1 MTMNLNEAKIYI
13 QEELS
18 DVDSEQLEYLCEEL
32 IREVE
37 DPDSLEVTTFH
48 HDKGIDI
55 RGRTGDTLYRGEFG
69 VQVKQQNSSVGAPT
83 VQRFAGALDVDGAN
97 FGTFITTSDFTK
109 PARTDVKETDELSI
123 QLISGTRLAEIM
135 VENEMGVVLQSE
147 EEQKY
152 AKEYDLW
159 GEFEIDEDL
168 IKSKMVPQA
177 DSLEVLRHTILG
189 VHNGSQFKPELAV
202 WLTEQTEE
210 EWTRRQADYYA
221 IAAHALGLLAVDSGE
236 YEIRGTPRE
245 VRKWKLTP
253 AGREYV
259 SHYEDDPARAEEY
272 LHEQIQDLEIMRLV
286 TEKIKDEIAIFQS
299 EIADV
304 IRMKTTVSG
313 STADRRATTIG
324 KWLNQ
329 IDIPVRRMEKGGG
342 IKYAYQAGITDDF
355 S

>member
-1 MTMNLNEAKIYI
+1 MDFNEAKIYV
-13 QEELS
+13 QQELS
-18 DVDSEQLEYLCEEL
+18 DVDPEQLEYLCEEV

-37 DPDSLEVTTFH
+37 EPDSLEVTTFH

-69 VQVKQQNSSVGAPT
+69 VQVKQQSSPVGAPT

-97 FGTFITTSDFTK
+97 FGTFITTSEFTK
-109 PARTDVKETDELSI
+109 PARTDVKETDEISI
-123 QLISGTRLAEIM
+123 QLISGIRLAEIM
-135 VENEMGVVLQSE
+135 IEYEMGVVVQSE
-147 EEQKY
+147 QEQRY
-152 AKEYDLW
+152 AKEYDFW

-168 IKSKMVPQA
+168 IKSKMIPQA
-177 DSLEVLRHTILG
+177 DNLDVLRHTLLG
-189 VHNGSQFKPELAV
+189 VHNGCQLKPELAV
-202 WLTEQTEE
+202 WLTEQTGE

-236 YEIRGTPRE
+236 YEVRGRPRE

-253 AGREYV
+253 AGREYI
-259 SHYEDDPARAEEY
+259 SLHEDNQTTAEEY
-272 LHEQIQDLEIMRLV
+272 LHEQINDLEIIRLV
-286 TEKIKDEIAIFQS
+286 TERIEDEIAIFQS

-304 IRMKTTVSG
+304 IRKETTVSG

-324 KWLNQ
+324 NWLDQ
-329 IDIPVRRMEKGGG
+329 IDNPIRRMEKGGG

>member
-1 MTMNLNEAKIYI
+1 MDFNEAKTYVL
-13 QEELS
+13 EELTE
-18 DVDSEQLEYLCEEL
+18 VDPEQLEYLCEAV
-32 IREVE
+32 IRKIEQPE
-37 DPDSLEVTTFH
+37 SLDVTTFH

-69 VQVKQQNSSVGAPT
+69 VQVKQQESPVGAPT
-83 VQRFAGALDVDGAN
+83 VQRFAGALDVDGSN
-97 FGTFITTSDFTK
+97 FGTFITTSEFTK
-109 PARTDVKETDELSI
+109 PARTDVKETDEFSI
-123 QLISGTRLAEIM
+123 QLISGPRLAEIM
-135 VENEMGVVLQSE
+135 VENEMGVVRQSE
-147 EEQKY
+147 EEEKY
-152 AKEYDLW
+152 AKEYDFW

-177 DSLEVLRHTILG
+177 DDLDVLRYTVLG
-189 VHNGSQFKPELAV
+189 VHEGNQFKPELAV
-202 WLTEQTEE
+202 WLTEQTGE

-259 SHYEDDPARAEEY
+259 SRCEDDPVQAEKY
-272 LHEQIQDLEIMRLV
+272 LQNQIQDLEIIRLV
-286 TEKIKDEIAIFQS
+286 TDRIKDEIAIFQS

-304 IRMKTTVSG
+304 IRTETTVSG
-313 STADRRATTIG
+313 STADRRATTVG
-324 KWLNQ
+324 KWLDQ

-342 IKYAYQAGITDDF
+342 IKYAYQAGITDEF